1 MEITD
6 LTALELG
13 ERIRNREIGIREA
26 LDAVW
31 QRIEQREGKLHCYI
45 TLDREGAYQRA
56 ELLQKEIMEGR
67 IRSPFMGV
75 PYAVKDNICTAGMRT
90 TCGSTMLEHF
100 VPSYSASAVVSL
112 EKAGALLIGKTN
124 LDEFAMGS
132 STETSYFSPTLNPW
146 NEEYVPGG
154 SSGGSAAAVAAG
166 ECFFAL
172 GSDTG
177 GSVRQPASHCGVVG
191 LKPTYGAVSRFG
203 LIAYSSSMDQI
214 GLLTKDGKDSAALFQ
229 IIAGRDGKDGTSFVM
244 PQEGEEHG
252 PSGKC
257 IGLGDKRRRS
267 DESLGA
273 STETGR
279 INGRLRVGIL
289 ADFLGE
295 DVSDNVRRAVRSA
308 GEQLAEMGAIVEEY
322 SLGVTELVAPAYYTI
337 ACAEASSNLERYD
350 GVKYGLR
357 REAENLHAMYGQT
370 RAVGFGREVKRRLL
384 LGTFV
389 LSEGYYDAYYLKALR
404 ARRRI
409 KEACDLALSKYDV
422 LLSPVAPSTAPRLG
436 ESLADPIST
445 YLWDVHTATANLAGL
460 PAVSIPFCR
469 GAFGLPIGVQ
479 LMGKPHSE
487 ELLLQIQEVFHGKL

>member
-45 TLDREGAYQRA
+45 TLDREGAYRRA

-90 TCGSTMLEHF
+90 TCGSAMLEHF

-112 EKAGALLIGKTN
+112 EKAGAILIGKTN

-132 STETSYFSPTLNPW
+132 STETSYFGPTLNPR

-214 GLLTKDGKDSAALFQ
+214 GLLTKDGKDGAALLR
-229 IIAGRDGKDGTSFVM
+229 IIAGRDGKDGTSFWM
-244 PQEGEEHG
+244 PQAGEEHD
-252 PSGKC
+252 PFGKC
-257 IGLGDKRRRS
+257 VGVGDRSRGLQGCS
-267 DESLGA
+267 GA
-273 STETGR
+273 STEDGR
-279 INGRLRVGIL
+279 IDGRLRVGIL

-308 GEQLAEMGAIVEEY
+308 GEQLAEGGAEVEEC

-404 ARRRI
+404 ARRRV
-409 KEACDLALSKYDV
+409 KEACDRALSKYDV
-422 LLSPVAPSTAPRLG
+422 LLSPVAPSAAPRLG

-460 PAVSIPFCR
+460 PAVSIPFER
-469 GAFGLPIGVQ
+469 DALGLPIGVQ
-479 LMGKPHSE
+479 LIGRPYSE
-487 ELLLQIQEVFHGKL
+487 ELLLQLQEVFHGKL